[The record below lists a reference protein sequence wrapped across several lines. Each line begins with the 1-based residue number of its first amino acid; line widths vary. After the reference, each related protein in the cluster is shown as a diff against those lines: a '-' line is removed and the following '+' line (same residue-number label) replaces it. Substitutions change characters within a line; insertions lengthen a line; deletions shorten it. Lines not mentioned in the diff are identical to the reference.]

1 MKRKVLAALLAGVMV
16 FSLTACGDKKDEKK
30 DDTAKNGKTELEDS
44 LVIYSTHSEEMLET
58 ICDAFTEETGVEVE
72 FINLKG
78 ELADRVRSEKE
89 NPQADIMFGG
99 DTATYMLLQDAMSRQ
114 HRHGRTSLQMI
125 IKMQKDIGMEHIK
138 LRLLC
143 STTKS

>member
-99 DTATYMLLQDAMSRQ
+99 DTATYKLLQEE
-114 HRHGRTSLQMI
+114 GCY
-125 IKMQKDIGMEHIK
+125 EP
-138 LRLLC
+138 
-143 STTKS
+143 TTPS

>member
-89 NPQADIMFGG
+89 NPQADIMFGKK
-99 DTATYMLLQDAMSRQ
+99 DAMSRQ